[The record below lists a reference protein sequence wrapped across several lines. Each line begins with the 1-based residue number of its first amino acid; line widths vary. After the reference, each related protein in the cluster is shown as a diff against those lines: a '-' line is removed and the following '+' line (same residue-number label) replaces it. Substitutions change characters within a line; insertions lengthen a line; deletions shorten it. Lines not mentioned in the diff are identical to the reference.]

1 MKDKVVAL
9 EGVLRGKDNEIR
21 NMQERVADA
30 EAKAEKEK
38 KKAKDRIA

>member
-1 MKDKVVAL
+1 
-9 EGVLRGKDNEIR
+9 LRGKDNEIR

>member
-1 MKDKVVAL
+1 M
-9 EGVLRGKDNEIR
+9 RGKDNEIR